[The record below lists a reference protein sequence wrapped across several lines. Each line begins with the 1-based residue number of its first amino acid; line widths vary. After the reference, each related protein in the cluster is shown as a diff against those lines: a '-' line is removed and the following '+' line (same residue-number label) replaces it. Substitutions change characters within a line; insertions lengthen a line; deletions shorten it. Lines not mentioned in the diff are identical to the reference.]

1 MKEMSDIILNLLS
14 EDVDL
19 EVKKAAGK
27 DGRGAIPKEFYKTYS
42 AMANTEGGVVLLG
55 ISEKKEHKFQITGIS
70 DTRKVIK
77 SLWDTLNNP
86 DSVNVNILNE
96 KDVRVLS
103 EKGLNIIQLSIPRA
117 SRHQKPVYLGKNPL
131 TGTYRRNYE
140 GDYRCTEE
148 SVRRMLAEQVE
159 DARDSRLLEG
169 FDFGDIHMETFHSY
183 RNAFRST
190 RPDHPW
196 VDFNDTEF
204 MRNIGGWTRDR
215 QTGNEGLTLA
225 GLLMFGKLR
234 SILDAVSNYIVDY
247 RQLDHGSESE
257 NKRWLDRIT
266 TDGSWS
272 GNLYD
277 FYRLS
282 INRLAQDLKVPFK
295 LKGDQRV
302 DDTPIHEALREAL
315 VNALIHAD
323 YSGRLSVLIIKRPE
337 LFGFRNP
344 GNMRI
349 PIEEAIS
356 GGNSDCR
363 NRNLQKMFQLI
374 GLGEQ
379 AGSGLPK
386 VYINWKKQH
395 FRPPELWERIDP
407 DQTLLRLRLSSLI
420 PDEALQ
426 SLNERFG
433 DDFARMTET
442 ERLALITVEIEGS
455 VTHTRLKQM
464 SSEHPRDITSILRHL
479 VDNGFLESSGTGRAT
494 VYYFKGDVPK
504 RIMSESGDEELLGSI
519 PHKGSSIPHKDSS
532 IPHKDSSIPHKG
544 SSIPQKDISDKI
556 WTELWEMAALVR
568 KQKRSPRKELIEK
581 IKDLCAICF
590 LNTDA
595 LSKLLGRNPKTLK
608 ENYLY
613 QMGDVL
619 EMQFPNNPKHPRQA
633 YRTREKK

>member
-1 MKEMSDIILNLLS
+1 MKEMPDIVINLLD
-14 EDVDL
+14 EGVDL

-27 DGRGAIPKEFYKTYS
+27 DGRGAVPKDFFKTYS

-55 ISEKKEHKFQITGIS
+55 LSEKKDHTFEVTGII

-77 SLWDTLNNP
+77 NLWDTLN
-86 DSVNVNILNE
+86 DRDHVSVNILQE
-96 KDVRVLS
+96 RDVRVLH
-103 EKGLNIIQLSIPRA
+103 EKGLNIIQVKVPRA
-117 SRHQKPVYLGKNPL
+117 TRHQKPVYLGKNPL

-140 GDYRCTEE
+140 GDYRCDEE
-148 SVRRMLAEQVE
+148 NVRRMMAEQVE

-169 FDFGDIHMETFHSY
+169 FGFGDIHMDSFIAY
-183 RNAFRST
+183 RNAFRLT

-196 VDFNDTEF
+196 VDINEKEF

-215 QTGNEGLTLA
+215 RTGEEGLTKA

-234 SILDAVSNYIVDY
+234 SILDAIPHYIVDY
-247 RQLDHGSESE
+247 RQLPHRSESA
-257 NKRWLDRIT
+257 NSRWVDRVT
-266 TDGSWS
+266 TDGSWP

-277 FYRLS
+277 FYRLC
-282 INRLAQDLKVPFK
+282 INRLGQDLKVPFK
-295 LKGDQRV
+295 LEGDQRI
-302 DDTPIHEALREAL
+302 DDTPMHEALREAL

-323 YSGRLSVLIIKRPE
+323 YSGRVSVLIVKRPE

-349 PIEEAIS
+349 PIEDAIL

-386 VYINWKKQH
+386 VYTNWQKQH
-395 FRPPELWERIDP
+395 FRPPELWEQTDP

-420 PDEALQ
+420 SEEALEA
-426 SLNERFG
+426 LNERFG

-464 SSEHPRDITSILRHL
+464 SSEHPRDITSILRQL
-479 VDNGFLESSGTGRAT
+479 VDSGELESKGTGRAT
-494 VYYFKGDVPK
+494 VYYFPGESPAYAVG
-504 RIMSESGDEELLGSI
+504 ESGDADLLGSI
-519 PHKGSSIPHKDSS
+519 PPKAESIPLRAES
-532 IPHKDSSIPHKG
+532 IPLNDSG
-544 SSIPQKDISDKI
+544 IPQKEISDKI
-556 WTELWEMAALVR
+556 WKALWARAASIRDRKRVSREEMVKKIQELCSEY
-568 KQKRSPRKELIEK
+568 
-581 IKDLCAICF
+581 F
-590 LNTDA
+590 LTVES
-595 LSKLLGRNPKTLK
+595 LSVLLGRSPKTLREK
-608 ENYLY
+608 YLY
-613 QMGDVL
+613 QMGHAL

-633 YRTREKK
+633 YRTKEKK